1 MATLNKKIRQYLED
15 NSKVYEDE
23 LDNFI
28 LQNDSDG
35 NGDYIKSWNVSG
47 LAKPSDSQLDSYNA
61 AADTLETK
69 NIAFGKRLKEYPS
82 LGDIADAIFKK
93 EAGDS
98 TEFDAL
104 ATKRAATKSKI
115 PKS

>member
-15 NSKVYEDE
+15 NRKVYEDE

-47 LAKPSDSQLDSYNA
+47 LA
-61 AADTLETK
+61 
-69 NIAFGKRLKEYPS
+69 
-82 LGDIADAIFKK
+82 
-93 EAGDS
+93 
-98 TEFDAL
+98 
-104 ATKRAATKSKI
+104 
-115 PKS
+115 

>member
-69 NIAFGKRLKEYPS
+69 NIAIGKRLKEYPS

-98 TEFDAL
+98 TEFDEL
-104 ATKRAATKSKI
+104 ATKRAATKSKFR
-115 PKS
+115 KS